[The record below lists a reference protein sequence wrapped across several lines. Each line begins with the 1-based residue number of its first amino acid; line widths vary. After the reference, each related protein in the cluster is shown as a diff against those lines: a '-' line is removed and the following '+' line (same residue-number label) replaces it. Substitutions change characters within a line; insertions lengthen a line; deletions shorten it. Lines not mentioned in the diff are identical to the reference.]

1 MTRLFQFVKTT
12 LIGGA
17 LFLAPLVVIIY
28 LAAKAVAAISKL
40 MAPITNMLPHSVFG
54 VAMADIAAVLI
65 LVGAAF
71 GAGVIARTE
80 IGRRFGEE
88 AEGWILRWMPGYTLF
103 KSMSQEQV
111 GASTSNIQV
120 VLATLDDAWL
130 LAFVMERHP
139 NGMLTVFVPSAPTPT
154 SGTVYFMT
162 EAQVRRIDVPVASVM
177 KSLQQLGVGSASLMS
192 QVTWPN

>member
-1 MTRLFQFVKTT
+1 MTRLYQFVKTT

-17 LFLAPLVVIIY
+17 LFLAPLVAIIY
-28 LAAKAVAAISKL
+28 LAAKAVGAISNL
-40 MAPITNMLPHSVFG
+40 MAPITNMLPRTMFG
-54 VAMADIAAVLI
+54 VAMADIVAALI
-65 LVGAAF
+65 LVSAAF
-71 GAGVIARTE
+71 GAGVVARTE

-111 GASTSNIQV
+111 GASTAAIQV

-130 LAFVMERHP
+130 LAFVMEQHP
-139 NGMLTVFVPSAPTPT
+139 SGMLTVFVPSAPTPT
-154 SGTVYFMT
+154 SGTIYFMT

-177 KSLQQLGVGSASLMS
+177 RSLQQLGVGSASLLTN
-192 QVTWPN
+192 VAWPN

>member
-1 MTRLFQFVKTT
+1 MSRLFQFVKTT

-40 MAPITNMLPHSVFG
+40 MEPITNLLPHTVFG
-54 VAMADIAAVLI
+54 AAMADIAAVLI

-71 GAGVIARTE
+71 GAGVVARTE

-111 GASTSNIQV
+111 GASTASIQV

-130 LAFVMERHP
+130 LAFVMERHA

-154 SGTVYFMT
+154 SGTIYFMT
-162 EAQVRRIDVPVASVM
+162 EAQVRLLDVPVASVM
-177 KSLQQLGVGSASLMS
+177 RSLQQLGVGSASLLS
-192 QVTWPN
+192 QVTWPK

>member
-1 MTRLFQFVKTT
+1 MTRLYQFVKTT

-17 LFLAPLVVIIY
+17 LFLAPLVVIVY
-28 LAAKAVAAISKL
+28 LAAKAVGAISKL
-40 MAPITNMLPHSVFG
+40 IVPITNMLPSTMFG
-54 VAMADIAAVLI
+54 MAMADIAAVLI

-111 GASTSNIQV
+111 GASTAAIQV

-130 LAFVMERHP
+130 LAFVMEQHP
-139 NGMLTVFVPSAPTPT
+139 SGMLTVFVPSAPTPT
-154 SGTVYFMT
+154 SGTIYFMT

-177 KSLQQLGVGSASLMS
+177 RSLQQLGVGSASLLANI
-192 QVTWPN
+192 TWPN